1 MEEIFIQLAFIL
13 FIAFVASYVVRLFKQ
28 PIIIGYIIAGIIVS
42 PFILMTGVT
51 NNIILIFSDLGIAFL
66 LFIVGLHLNPK
77 IIKEI
82 GIASLLIGGAQII
95 FTFALGFIV
104 SIFVLGYDIIP
115 SAYIALAL
123 AFSSTIII
131 MKLLSDKGKLDSLG
145 LINLIV
151 TVEQNIEDDFDI
163 TITLADERAM
173 SQEHSPFRT
182 IKTLTDYI
190 EILLEEKLN
199 D

>member
-1 MEEIFIQLAFIL
+1 MNNKKVQKAIFSAVEEINTQLTHEEKL
-13 FIAFVASYVVRLFKQ
+13 
-28 PIIIGYIIAGIIVS
+28 
-42 PFILMTGVT
+42 
-51 NNIILIFSDLGIAFL
+51 
-66 LFIVGLHLNPK
+66 
-77 IIKEI
+77 EI
-82 GIASLLIGGAQII
+82 NEDS
-95 FTFALGFIV
+95 
-104 SIFVLGYDIIP
+104 VLYG
-115 SAYIALAL
+115 S
-123 AFSSTIII
+123 
-131 MKLLSDKGKLDSLG
+131 KGKLDSLG

>member
-1 MEEIFIQLAFIL
+1 MNNKKVQKAIFSAVEEINTQLTREEKL
-13 FIAFVASYVVRLFKQ
+13 
-28 PIIIGYIIAGIIVS
+28 
-42 PFILMTGVT
+42 
-51 NNIILIFSDLGIAFL
+51 
-66 LFIVGLHLNPK
+66 
-77 IIKEI
+77 EI
-82 GIASLLIGGAQII
+82 NEDS
-95 FTFALGFIV
+95 
-104 SIFVLGYDIIP
+104 VLYG
-115 SAYIALAL
+115 S
-123 AFSSTIII
+123 
-131 MKLLSDKGKLDSLG
+131 KGKLDSLG